1 MKHTDFISNNFKQI
15 TAGLL
20 IVATLTLAGCSQ
32 EVKKEK
38 NAVKESISSN
48 NNDPLESI
56 NRGIFKFNEML
67 DGVLLKPLAHIYRGV
82 MPEVAQ
88 TGVKNALGNMA
99 APVVLVNSVLQGDY
113 KNSQTTVERFAIN
126 STLGVAGIFD
136 VATEFGIQKENR
148 KDFGQ
153 TLGVYGIG
161 SGPYLV
167 LPILGSS
174 NTRDTLGLVA
184 DAFAD
189 PFTYIFTPEQ
199 SIARASLKGIVKRG
213 DYIGLTDKIYRESLD
228 PYSTLRS
235 IYGQNRNKEVVDYLG
250 KTSKFEK

>member
-20 IVATLTLAGCSQ
+20 IVATLTLSGCSQ

-38 NAVKESISSN
+38 IVAQESISSN

-82 MPEVAQ
+82 MPEAAQ

-99 APVVLVNSVLQGDY
+99 APVVLVNSALQGDY

-136 VATEFGIQKENR
+136 VADKFGIKKENH

-153 TLGVYGIG
+153 TLGVYGVG
-161 SGPYLV
+161 TGPYLV
-167 LPILGSS
+167 LPILGAS
-174 NTRDTLGLVA
+174 NTRDTVGIVA
-184 DAFAD
+184 DIFAD
-189 PFTYIFTPEQ
+189 PFTYILTSEE
-199 SIARASLKGIVKRG
+199 SIARSSLKGIVKRG
-213 DYIGLTDKIYRESLD
+213 DYIGLIDKIYRESLD
-228 PYSTLRS
+228 PYSTFRS
-235 IYGQNRNKEVVDYLG
+235 IYGQNRNKVSSRLFG
-250 KTSKFEK
+250 KNR